1 MKIENF
7 EDIPVR
13 KLALKITK
21 LIYDIS
27 STEKF
32 TKDYW
37 LKDQI
42 RRAVVSISSNIV
54 EWFEKNNNNELVRYL
69 KIAKWSC
76 WETRNQA
83 YIALVVWYINKKDFD
98 EINNLLLETWKQ
110 IGWFIKYLEELK
122 KQKNSSTKK
131 SAIRN
136 S

>member
-54 EWFEKNNNNELVRYL
+54 EWFEKNNNNEFVRYL
-69 KIAKWSC
+69 RIAKWSC

-83 YIALVVWYINKKDFD
+83 HIALVVWYINKKDFD
-98 EINNLLLETWKQ
+98 EINNLLLDTWKQ
-110 IGWFIKYLEELK
+110 IWWFIKYLEELK
-122 KQKNSSTKK
+122 KAKQLCNKK
-131 SAIRN
+131 IRN
-136 S
+136 P